1 MQNPLT
7 TCGVLA
13 GALLPIAALAG
24 DLVVGSWPGAT
35 VTTIMAAT
43 SQGAPTKGAYFVTF
57 SAPGNGASCGSTHN
71 NQLVIDISS
80 PGGAAAAAIAQFARI
95 SGAKINAKG
104 TGDCS
109 VIPTY
114 EAAASITY

>member
-7 TCGVLA
+7 TCGGLT
-13 GALLPIAALAG
+13 GALLSIAAFAG
-24 DLVVGSWPGAT
+24 DVGSWSGVT
-35 VTTIMAAT
+35 VTSMTAAT
-43 SQGAPTKGAYFVTF
+43 AQSAPTKGAYFVTF
-57 SAPGNGASCGSTHN
+57 SASGNGASCGSTHN
-71 NQLVIDISS
+71 TQLVIDLSQ
-80 PGGAAAAAIAQFARI
+80 PGGAAAAAIVQLARI
-95 SGAKINAKG
+95 SGVKITAKG